1 MLLWEEMNV
10 VLQKEIEELKKVL
23 ANGGA
28 SDYADYRQ
36 LVGKIEGIEWS
47 MSHLQHIV
55 KNRIY
60 EDEDKE

>member
-60 EDEDKE
+60 EDVEE

>member
-47 MSHLQHIV
+47 MSHLQHLV
-55 KNRIY
+55 NNRIY
-60 EDEDKE
+60 EDVEE

>member
-47 MSHLQHIV
+47 MAHLQHIV

-60 EDEDKE
+60 EDEE

>member
-60 EDEDKE
+60 EDVDVA